1 VRFSIV
7 GTLSLRLD
15 AETAS
20 LVDSI
25 ARHNG
30 LSKSDAIRAA
40 IKEYAQK
47 LEDNSDSSFYEKIK
61 DHVGVWESSDP
72 YLSTRTGEEIAQMM
86 LEAKKR
92 RDLGRRRAAR
102 RAG

>member
-1 VRFSIV
+1 MP
-7 GTLSLRLD
+7 TLSLRLD

-25 ARHNG
+25 ARRTG
-30 LSKSDAIRAA
+30 LTKSEVMRAA
-40 IKEYAQK
+40 IKDYARM
-47 LEDNSDSSFYEKIK
+47 LEDDSGESFYDKIK
-61 DHVGVWESSDP
+61 DHVGRWESGDP

-86 LEAKKR
+86 LEERQR
-92 RDLGRRRAAR
+92 RDLGRCRTTR

>member
-1 VRFSIV
+1 MA
-7 GTLSLRLD
+7 TLSLRLD

-25 ARHNG
+25 VRRTG

-40 IKEYAQK
+40 IKEYARK
-47 LEDNSDSSFYEKIK
+47 LEENSGQSFYDKVK
-61 DHVGVWESSDP
+61 DLVGRWDSGDRH
-72 YLSTRTGEEIAQMM
+72 LSTRSGEEIARM
-86 LEAKKR
+86 LAEEKQR
-92 RDLGRRRAAR
+92 RDLGRHRAAR